1 MSPEL
6 LCHISSDTF
15 SSQMCIACDRR
26 EAEPIQ
32 GLRMAACPLLG
43 CISSL
48 CLDTTAALPRKY
60 AARARASRC
69 WASPHLGRTNT
80 EHVHP
85 LPSTHTSLFHAQA
98 PSMLKTSL
106 LREISSGP
114 GYLQLI
120 PNDSISLERRKR
132 STAHTPYTRCV
143 QTRVLH
149 LLEFSRW
156 DLPEAQWH

>member
-15 SSQMCIACDRR
+15 SSQMLTACDRR

-32 GLRMAACPLLG
+32 RLRMAVCPLLG

-48 CLDTTAALPRKY
+48 RLDTTGGLPRKY
-60 AARARASRC
+60 AARARASRQPG
-69 WASPHLGRTNT
+69 ASLHLGRINT

-85 LPSTHTSLFHAQA
+85 LLSTHTSLFHAQA

-106 LREISSGP
+106 LREISSSAP
-114 GYLQLI
+114 SRIETPVLRLPKACY
-120 PNDSISLERRKR
+120 DSR
-132 STAHTPYTRCV
+132 S
-143 QTRVLH
+143 
-149 LLEFSRW
+149 SSS
-156 DLPEAQWH
+156 EAQGQDICS